1 MQEQREKHREKR
13 RRGRRERLLSGRG
26 ELKRTPRTGPSSR
39 RSKRRSGRRRPRLNA
54 GCRSRER
61 RTGRRPEATGEVETV
76 PSQAA
81 GADPAEM
88 MGQDAMMVLGA
99 MMDRDV
105 TTDRGGMELRGLDL
119 VAPLGDPV
127 AAAGETG
134 SRERMMSGDQGA
146 ALEEEGLLPGVDLR
160 QDVDPLPA
168 RTGEMLDPGGV
179 EEDLLPG
186 EMIEEQEEAA
196 LREEAAA
203 AVTLETVTCVVVV
216 DLLLAAMTVE
226 ALIVV
231 IVMAEM
237 AAAAPG
243 EEEVAIVMVEI
254 AKCVVEALLLAVMIV
269 TCFVMIG
276 TCVVD
281 LLGMMI
287 VATEDLL
294 VTTDPMT
301 GVVDLPVMTVTCV
314 VDPLVMTDLVDPLVS
329 RDQLEIKMMAG
340 PLSRPSV
347 NSQLCSRFIAR
358 VRVF

>member
-179 EEDLLPG
+179 EEGLLPG
-186 EMIEEQEEAA
+186 ETIEEQEEAA

-216 DLLLAAMTVE
+216 DLLLVAMTVE

-231 IVMAEM
+231 
-237 AAAAPG
+237 
-243 EEEVAIVMVEI
+243 IVMVEI
-254 AKCVVEALLLAVMIV
+254 AKCVVEALLLVVMIV
-269 TCFVMIG
+269 TCVVMIR

-287 VATEDLL
+287 VVTEDLL

-301 GVVDLPVMTVTCV
+301 GVVDLPVMTVTCA